1 MTETQNQKEQQEPI
15 VQSAG
20 PLVEIAPQVNSYD
33 EIEKQYKTKQQ
44 ELNQNVNDLAKKQD
58 EERKKEAKKQRTRQ
72 IINSVADGVSAI
84 ANLVGTA
91 HGAPN
96 MYSEDN
102 LLTAKS
108 AARYDKYYTNAEARR
123 NAYLQA
129 MKTKGNEELSNWY
142 TMQKDKLKA
151 DLEERK
157 QRVNEAKEIRLKL
170 TSDANLVLLSH
181 KADEKKAQALIA
193 AAQAGNADE
202 YFRLKNELIESQI
215 KKNEGEPKDTNK
227 GSITI
232 HVKKP
237 ARNEDGSIKT
247 DRNGRVQY
255 EGYEKQELYFGTPE
269 YEAYINSQGGQS
281 NGNPN
286 KGGKGTMPGVN
297 SNNKTMPGVE

>member
-1 MTETQNQKEQQEPI
+1 MAETQNQKEQS
-15 VQSAG
+15 VT
-20 PLVEIAPQVNSYD
+20 APQVNPYD

-96 MYSEDN
+96 MYSGEN
-102 LLTAKS
+102 LFTAKS
-108 AARYDKYYTNAEARR
+108 AERYNKYYTNAEARR

-151 DLEERK
+151 DIEDRK
-157 QRVNEAKEIRLKL
+157 QKVNEAKEHRLQL
-170 TSDANLVLLSH
+170 ESDAKLVILSH
-181 KADEKKAQALIA
+181 KASEADAQALIA

-202 YFRLKNELIESQI
+202 YFRLKNKLIESQI
-215 KKNEGEPKDTNK
+215 AKNYGNANGNK
-227 GSITI
+227 GGNKGFITV
-232 HVKKP
+232 HKKKP
-237 ARNEDGSIKT
+237 ALDENGNVEK
-247 DRNGRVQY
+247 DRYGNIIY
-255 EGYEKQELYFGTPE
+255 EEYETQRLYVGTPE
-269 YEAYINSQGGQS
+269 YEEHIRNQGNDKNPS
-281 NGNPN
+281 TKGN
-286 KGGKGTMPGVN
+286 
-297 SNNKTMPGVE
+297 NNKTNPTGKTQASVPYK